1 MNLLTRLM
9 LIVSIVVTLTDL
21 AWYYRLK
28 RNPER
33 LTLPWT
39 IAVIVVTIVPIA
51 IIVWVHMGQLLL
63 ATP

>member
-1 MNLLTRLM
+1 MNLLTRVM
-9 LIVSIVVTLTDL
+9 LIVTIVVTLTDL

-39 IAVIVVTIVPIA
+39 IAVILVTIVPIA
-51 IIVWVHMGQLLL
+51 VIVWVHMRQFLLV
-63 ATP
+63 TP

>member
-1 MNLLTRLM
+1 MNLLTRM
-9 LIVSIVVTLTDL
+9 ILIVTLVVTLTDL

-28 RNPER
+28 QNPER

-51 IIVWVHMGQLLL
+51 IIVYVHLRQFLLV
-63 ATP
+63 TP